1 MHTIVPGTQLCLVFL
16 ISATVWRRCFLA
28 QGVMTELCS
37 SVERKKNLGPEGKRS
52 QFGASG
58 AVGRLFLTLD
68 AGVPLA
74 SPWPPLS
81 GALEEPVPRS
91 PSTINPQ
98 PSNSISPIQQVFGST
113 TSCLTTQHIFIFSL
127 KRITHSA
134 SQGLLLT
141 TKQYV
146 WGSIVKT

>member
-1 MHTIVPGTQLCLVFL
+1 MHTIVPGTQLRLVFL

-37 SVERKKNLGPEGKRS
+37 PVERRKIWGQKARDLSSAQVVLLGVSFWPWILEFR
-52 QFGASG
+52 
-58 AVGRLFLTLD
+58 
-68 AGVPLA
+68 

-81 GALEEPVPRS
+81 GALEEPVPRP
-91 PSTINPQ
+91 PSTLNPQ

-113 TSCLTTQHIFIFSL
+113 TSCLTTQHILIFSL
-127 KRITHSA
+127 KRITHNA

-141 TKQYV
+141 TKQLDSYV
-146 WGSIVKT
+146 